1 MKKQILQITMA
12 LALPFALFT
21 QSCKKDSEE
30 TKTTV
35 AMGSAT
41 ITGRIT
47 ADMILNNGTREGVSG
62 IKVTGRINTADLI
75 TSGSVVT
82 AGLTRT
88 YEATTDA
95 DGNYTLTVEVNSKP
109 VGVTLDIPA
118 SFNAEQTLENGTKKQ
133 TVFTRN
139 TVIPA
144 TITVNRS
151 QTVTQNAD
159 YDYEINALLGTV
171 KLSGEVKFRND
182 LCKGISTALDSQVNI
197 VPTNTILVV
206 TWNDDNSNAREL
218 EVAVGTNG
226 KYEFMVET
234 QNASKSFTIRGR
246 KFYADRKSPNP
257 SDSCITTNN
266 YGYTLPSQNVTINK
280 NESEVRNYTF
290 Q

>member
-1 MKKQILQITMA
+1 MKKQFLQITIA
-12 LALPFALFT
+12 LALQFVML

-30 TKTTV
+30 TKATV

-62 IKVTGRINTADLI
+62 IKVIGRINTADLI
-75 TSGSVVT
+75 TTGTVAT

-139 TVIPA
+139 TVIPG

-159 YDYEINALLGTV
+159 YDYAINAILGTV

-182 LCKGISTALDSQVNI
+182 LCKGISAALDSQVNI

-206 TWNDDNSNAREL
+206 TWNDDNFNSREL

-234 QNASKSFTIRGR
+234 QNASKALTIRGR

-257 SDSCITTNN
+257 SDSCITAKD
-266 YGYTLPSQNVTINK
+266 YGYTLPTQNVTINK
-280 NESEVRNYTF
+280 NESEVRNFTF